1 MRLLS
6 NELLIE
12 SYLRALE
19 LQLEKE
25 FIDLL
30 QTEIMERNLT
40 VPSLLPRTQI
50 N

>member
-40 VPSLLPRTQI
+40 VPSLLPRNQI

>member
-19 LQLEKE
+19 LQLDKD
-25 FIDLL
+25 FIDMLR
-30 QTEIMERNLT
+30 TEIQERKIV
-40 VPSLLPRTQI
+40 VPSSHPKAKA